1 MSDSIRAKLI
11 EIEAALA
18 DNRRSDVDRSL
29 LYGTRQ
35 ALRAFLQPDVWP
47 AATQTFDT
55 GSVRPTQDENKVRH

>member
-18 DNRRSDVDRSL
+18 DSWRSDVDRSL

-35 ALRAFLQPDVWP
+35 ALRAFLQPDAWP
-47 AATQTFDT
+47 AATQTLDT
-55 GSVRPTQDENKVRH
+55 GRVRPRQGENKVRH